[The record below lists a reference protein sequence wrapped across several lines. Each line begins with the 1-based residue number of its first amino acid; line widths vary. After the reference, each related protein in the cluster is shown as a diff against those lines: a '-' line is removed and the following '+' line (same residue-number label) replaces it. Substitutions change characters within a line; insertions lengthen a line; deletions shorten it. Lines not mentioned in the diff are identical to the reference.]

1 MGARDSFQI
10 SSLIMNF
17 EMNNTLPLSKIIA
30 KLLFEVF
37 PDAKILSAFTWSRH
51 WLDSFLSNPNSSCSS
66 YPHA

>member
-37 PDAKILSAFTWSRH
+37 PD
-51 WLDSFLSNPNSSCSS
+51 D
-66 YPHA
+66 

>member
-17 EMNNTLPLSKIIA
+17 EMNNTLPLALSKIIA

-37 PDAKILSAFTWSRH
+37 PD
-51 WLDSFLSNPNSSCSS
+51 D
-66 YPHA
+66 